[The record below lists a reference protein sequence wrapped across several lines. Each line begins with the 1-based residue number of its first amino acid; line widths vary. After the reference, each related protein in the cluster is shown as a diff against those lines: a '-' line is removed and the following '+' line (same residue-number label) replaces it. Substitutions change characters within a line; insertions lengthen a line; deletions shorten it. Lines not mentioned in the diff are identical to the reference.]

1 MHSRSNGQ
9 FSVVTAGTVVANV
22 FQLINN
28 AGVNIA
34 ELGTL
39 SAFGTFAGGP
49 ALAFRH
55 LDGLTSDSQIAWTQT
70 GAGSERLVIVG
81 PRPVAVN
88 NPPNLDISTTL
99 STNRIGLEA
108 GDPSATISF
117 VNAGVVAR
125 TDTTGGA
132 LLNIAASATGAG
144 SASIN
149 LTAGKLPNSQVLSLT
164 PTEVTLNNRP
174 IVGIVSGLAAGR
186 PATEADGFT
195 YHETNSKRRTYQFH
209 QASGN
214 WRTLGDID
222 DTWNISTGA
231 VSFGFSTLN
240 ITDQFQYRRIWG
252 TTLEWECEFTLTG
265 VPNPGLLIIVS
276 PVPPATI
283 GLNVGHPVGSAVL
296 LDSGLSR
303 RLGVVIAD
311 AAVPTWF
318 SINDPAAGGL
328 NLWNSATNNPIT
340 YDNVDGLVAAGR
352 FRCLAG

>member
-9 FSVVTAGTVVANV
+9 FSVVTAGTVVANI
-22 FQLINN
+22 FQLIDG
-28 AGVNIA
+28 AGNVVG
-34 ELGTL
+34 ELGQRVVSGVT
-39 SAFGTFAGGP
+39 SP
-49 ALAFRH
+49 ALLMNTGGGGTGYLGWRYG
-55 LDGLTSDSQIAWTQT
+55 GLGVQYSVVLAGP
-70 GAGSERLVIVG
+70 GAGARL
-81 PRPVAVN
+81 
-88 NPPNLDISTTL
+88 TL
-99 STNRIGLEA
+99 GTSGASN
-108 GDPSATISF
+108 SA
-117 VNAGVVAR
+117 
-125 TDTTGGA
+125 
-132 LLNIAASATGAG
+132 
-144 SASIN
+144 N
-149 LTAGKLPNSQVLSLT
+149 LTATNTVTINSSAGTLILDGVTVNIGSLYN
-164 PTEVTLNNRP
+164 VQQGGYP
-174 IVGIVSGLAAGR
+174 IVGVHSGIAAAR
-186 PATEADGFT
+186 PGSGGGAPAPTDGGI
-195 YHETNSKRRTYQFH
+195 YHETDSKRRTYQFH

-276 PVPPATI
+276 PVPPASI

-340 YDNVDGLVAAGR
+340 YGNVDGLVAAGR